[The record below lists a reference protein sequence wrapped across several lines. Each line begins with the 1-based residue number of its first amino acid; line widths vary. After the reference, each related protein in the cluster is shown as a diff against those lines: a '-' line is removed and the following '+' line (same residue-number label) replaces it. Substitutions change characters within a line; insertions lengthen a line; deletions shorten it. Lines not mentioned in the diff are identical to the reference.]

1 MVREFVRGDSASWQ
15 VRSAVDP
22 NGIRYSPNV
31 DDLVVTYVGPEKV
44 SITGTRVGDHWLVS
58 LKTEDTSKL
67 KPGFYECFY
76 TFKGMTGLNGKTPKS
91 WAIRIGRVNVAASPD
106 DLMAGHDPRTRAEK
120 ALEAAEDALASFK
133 MGRRVS
139 SYSIDGRSMTFTS
152 TGEILEV
159 IKYWRKRVY
168 AERYGGK
175 TSVSLVQFV

>member
-15 VRSAVDP
+15 VRSVVDP
-22 NGIRYSPNV
+22 NGIRYSPDV
-31 DDLVVTYVGPEKV
+31 DSLTVTYVGPGKTSVEGV
-44 SITGTRVGDHWLVS
+44 RVGDHWLVS
-58 LKTEDTSKL
+58 LKTEETSKL
-67 KPGFYECFY
+67 DPGFYECFY
-76 TFKGMTGLNGKTPKS
+76 TFRGMTRLNGKTPKS
-91 WAIRIGRVNVAASPD
+91 WTVRIGRVHVAASPD
-106 DLMAGHDPRTRAEK
+106 ELQEGHDPRTRAEK

-159 IKYWRKRVY
+159 IKYWLKRVY

-175 TSVSLVQFV
+175 TSVSLVRFV